1 MHFTVCG
8 NSPDQIG
15 IWNCWVLQR
24 GGGGGW
30 GHESG
35 QLDLIYLKFLNA

>member
-24 GGGGGW
+24 GGGGW